1 MDVQDIRKLR
11 LADPFKPFRLILGDG
26 RNLPVERP
34 SFLSISPK
42 GGTVVHSSL
51 TGGFEYVRVD
61 EIRDAVVDESLSV
74 TSEPGK

>member
-1 MDVQDIRKLR
+1 MDVEQIRKLR
-11 LADPFKPFRLILGDG
+11 LADPFRPFRLILGDG

-51 TGGFEYVRVD
+51 RGGFEFVRVD
-61 EIRDAVVDESLSV
+61 QIRDAVVDESLRA
-74 TSEPGK
+74 TSESMQ